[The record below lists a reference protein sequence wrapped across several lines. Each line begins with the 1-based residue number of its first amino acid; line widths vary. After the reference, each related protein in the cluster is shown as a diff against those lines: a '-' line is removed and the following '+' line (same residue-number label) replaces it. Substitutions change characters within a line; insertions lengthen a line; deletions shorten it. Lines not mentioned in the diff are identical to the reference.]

1 MFRVAPPLP
10 TLLPFGSGMTW
21 KLVLPGSAALGELF
35 AEAFGLVF
43 VGRGEDNVVPTGEGF
58 TSQGTGVVFLGV
70 LEGLM
75 EEIKA
80 SFSDYQVYTFSS
92 FSSLRL
98 FSFISRWH

>member
-21 KLVLPGSAALGELF
+21 KLVLP
-35 AEAFGLVF
+35 GLVF